1 MSRSSDRHVPT
12 KNDKLELEVQFGGV
26 ENNHPADH
34 PVLRE
39 EKEKPCVARSPR
51 FQTSYMC
58 VPCLGGLVWL
68 PGPRGPPYPP
78 PPASCVPTVQV
89 CNGTF
94 MHDLTPNNA
103 KTAPKHVSWP
113 QYSLS
118 DPYNIVFDVNKT
130 DLAYTALDN
139 VHKKEIAFL
148 LDDVF
153 ANDS

>member
-1 MSRSSDRHVPT
+1 MHSNTLSLVLAALSGFRVLEALLILLLPLLASLLSR
-12 KNDKLELEVQFGGV
+12 
-26 ENNHPADH
+26 
-34 PVLRE
+34 
-39 EKEKPCVARSPR
+39 
-51 FQTSYMC
+51 
-58 VPCLGGLVWL
+58 
-68 PGPRGPPYPP
+68 
-78 PPASCVPTVQV
+78 
-89 CNGTF
+89 
-94 MHDLTPNNA
+94 
-103 KTAPKHVSWP
+103 TAPKHVSWP